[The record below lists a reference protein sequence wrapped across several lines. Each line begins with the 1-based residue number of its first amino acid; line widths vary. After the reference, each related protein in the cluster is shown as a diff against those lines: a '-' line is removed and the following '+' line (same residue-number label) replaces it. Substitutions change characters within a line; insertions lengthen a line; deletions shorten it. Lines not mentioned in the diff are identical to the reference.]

1 MSDDNP
7 FADLDR
13 SVAGESTES
22 SDESTERN
30 ADEPSSESSSDP
42 LETPAFDAGNHLNH
56 SVYVRDETWRA
67 FEDAYDVDL
76 VPMLRRAGVDGL
88 SKREYHDAA
97 LRLAHEEPERV
108 AELFLEGRGL
118 DPDDH
123 LDE

>member
-13 SVAGESTES
+13 SVAS
-22 SDESTERN
+22 ESTERN
-30 ADEPSSESSSDP
+30 SDETSSEESSPDP

-88 SKREYHDAA
+88 SKREFHDAA

-108 AELFLEGRGL
+108 AKLLLEGRGL
-118 DPDDH
+118 DPDEH
-123 LDE
+123 LDG